1 MKKIWGII
9 FILISI
15 LCLASCNKSG
25 EYLMYEASKEKVNLR
40 DYQDSSELD
49 IFLEKLDAFANKL
62 TIETFYDKL
71 NKGELDLSSTDNY
84 CISPIS
90 VYMALAMAIEC
101 SNGNT
106 RNEILS
112 AVGVTYEEV
121 AKFTEY
127 LYTIANN
134 ERCRTDG
141 ITNAKKLMYFE
152 QLANSIWIDEKVELK
167 PVGLENLANLYHC
180 SSYHAPFSTDKK
192 SASKA
197 VNDYIKE
204 MTKGL
209 IDPKT
214 EYSKDTLFLLINTYY
229 IKDVWNDEGDDLS
242 FTKDKYDFKEYDND
256 IEKINLLEGYY
267 KSGKVFEGIKYKQ
280 FYTETDN
287 GNSITFVVPNDGVNI
302 KDVYT
307 LENLNTITSTKY
319 QVVNEEEKLCYQ
331 TRCLFPEYKTEFDG
345 DLKDVF
351 KEKLG
356 VKVLFEHADL
366 SNITDEDVYCEGIYH
381 KTKLIVDKTGIEG
394 AAVTI
399 MAMCAEAA
407 PDETYTKVY
416 YDFVVDRDFIF
427 IMKNR
432 YDITLFSGIITEI

>member
-15 LCLASCNKSG
+15 LCLASCNKSS
-25 EYLMYEASKEKVNLR
+25 EYLMYEASKEKVNIR
-40 DYQDSSELD
+40 DYQDSLELD
-49 IFLEKLDAFANKL
+49 LFLEKLDVFANKL

-106 RNEILS
+106 KDEILS

-134 ERCRTDG
+134 ERYRTDE

-167 PVGLENLANLYHC
+167 PIGLENLANLYHC
-180 SSYHAPFSTDKK
+180 SSYHAPFSTNKK

-242 FTKDKYDFKEYDND
+242 FTKHKYDFKEYDND

-267 KSGKVFEGIKYKQ
+267 KSGKVFEGINYKQ

-307 LENLNTITSTKY
+307 LENLNTFTQTKY
-319 QVVNEEEKLCYQ
+319 QVVNEEEKLWYQ
-331 TRCLFPEYKTEFDG
+331 TRSLFPEYKTEFDG

-366 SNITDEDVYCEGIYH
+366 SNITDGDVYCEGIYH

-399 MAMCAEAA
+399 MPMCGEAA

-416 YDFVVDRDFIF
+416 YDFIVDRDFIF

-432 YDITLFSGIITEI
+432 YDVTLFSGIITEI